1 MHTKQELRRAFKARG
16 AALTSEY
23 RAAADRAIRDAV
35 LQSEAWRVSRNVF
48 LYVSMWAEPDTR
60 ALIDAA
66 LKAGKSVYVPL
77 CCPERV
83 MKAVRIQSLDELRP
97 GMRGIPEPPADG
109 EAAEPG
115 TLELAVVPCVTAAK
129 DGARLGHGAG
139 YYDRFLRLHAC
150 KTMCLCYGEM
160 LADALPMDGHDVW
173 MDSVVTESGITARL
187 PGS

>member
-23 RAAADRAIRDAV
+23 RAAADRAIFDAV
-35 LQSEAWRVSRNVF
+35 LLSEVWRKARSVF

-60 ALIDAA
+60 ALIGAA
-66 LKAGKSVYVPL
+66 LEAGKSVYVPL

-139 YYDRFLRLHAC
+139 YYDRFLNGHAC
-150 KTMCLCYGEM
+150 PTMCLCYGQM
-160 LADALPMDGHDVW
+160 LAHALPMDEHDVW
-173 MDSVVTESGITARL
+173 MDFIVTESGITAHS